1 MPIIVRVGS
10 LGPDVP
16 SAKVDPFDSWREDD
30 LVRTTQRNHW
40 KVYSYVGGHWAMGWD
55 FRSYEHILLGN
66 GRCVAV
72 RGELL
77 KFLEDSEVER
87 AFTDILSTL
96 VDRLLLANDGSLD
109 FTPEGHTLSAE
120 QLRFWVGQLSILSV
134 QLNLAMYGAEAT

>member
-10 LGPDVP
+10 LGADVQ
-16 SAKVDPFDSWREDD
+16 SASVDPLDGWREDD
-30 LVRTTQRNHW
+30 LLRTTQRNHW

-77 KFLEDSEVER
+77 KLLEDSEVEH
-87 AFTDILSTL
+87 AFTEILSTV
-96 VDRLLLANDGSLD
+96 VDRLLAANDGSLD

-120 QLRFWVGQLSILSV
+120 TLRSWVSHLSILSF
-134 QLNLAMYGAEAT
+134 QLKLAMYGAEAT